1 MSQLGRAS
9 RQLRERDTAASIL
22 FGVGALAL
30 VTGALVVL
38 WPEGPSATVTPN
50 GEALVGYRGAF

>member
-1 MSQLGRAS
+1 MQQSARGAREY
-9 RQLRERDTAASIL
+9 RERELAASIL
-22 FGVGALAL
+22 FRVGAVAM

-50 GEALVGYRGAF
+50 GETLVGYRGSF